1 MTVHPAWRN
10 GGNFYASRCRGMAF
24 VYTLSIDGVAMR
36 LCIHDPRGLHG
47 ELSDLMFYLCPC
59 MYSHATCLGSA
70 YESVAF
76 DCWHSPVYD
85 S

>member
-1 MTVHPAWRN
+1 
-10 GGNFYASRCRGMAF
+10 MAF
-24 VYTLSIDGVAMR
+24 VYTLSVDGVAMGF
-36 LCIHDPRGLHG
+36 CIYDPQVLHG
-47 ELSDLMFYLCPC
+47 ELSGLMFYLCPC
-59 MYSHATCLGSA
+59 MYRMLPCLGTA